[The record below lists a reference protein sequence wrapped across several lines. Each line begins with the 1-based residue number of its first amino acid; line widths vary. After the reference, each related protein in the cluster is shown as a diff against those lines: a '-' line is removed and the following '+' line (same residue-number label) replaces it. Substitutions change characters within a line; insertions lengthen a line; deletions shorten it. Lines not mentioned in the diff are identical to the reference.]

1 MFCEQCGAP
10 IPEGARFCEQCG
22 APVEQASA
30 PAPAPAPAPVP
41 KPEPVPEPKPQPK
54 PAPAPRRGESVPN
67 AGFSTKRLVIG
78 TLVLLVLAFAAY
90 YILAYL

>member
-30 PAPAPAPAPVP
+30 LAPAPVP
-41 KPEPVPEPKPQPK
+41 KPEPVLEPKPQPK